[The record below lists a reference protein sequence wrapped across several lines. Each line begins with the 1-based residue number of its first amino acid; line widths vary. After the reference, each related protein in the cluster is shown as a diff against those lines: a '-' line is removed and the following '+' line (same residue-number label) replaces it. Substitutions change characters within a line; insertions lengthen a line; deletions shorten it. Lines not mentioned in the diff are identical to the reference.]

1 LLKIL
6 FLITGAVDLPADM
19 VVDVKAAKEPVSL
32 EKKIKT
38 PFNSNDKILRDIRDL
53 NFSLVGPIL
62 NQKAKMIDEYYKQRH
77 QLQQVAQIK
86 EFMSRFTQFQQEHS
100 FLRIR
105 TLVSSFSF
113 L

>member
-1 LLKIL
+1 
-6 FLITGAVDLPADM
+6 M
-19 VVDVKAAKEPVSL
+19 VIDPKATKEPIPTD
-32 EKKIKT
+32 KKIKT

-62 NQKAKMIDEYYKQRH
+62 NQKAKTIDEYYKQRH
-77 QLQQVAQIK
+77 QLQEISQIK

-105 TLVSSFSF
+105 TNFTQKQHHQQINNVYASRSL
-113 L
+113 